1 MYCIIIINMIIVR
14 SDISV
19 HLLKMSKYEKC
30 IEDRMG
36 KESIY
41 TPVSLYDL
49 LDNMKQPAAIRVLQ
63 YWYTIL
69 VIPVFYQ
76 YLPVSA
82 ILVQILVNTSIPVSS
97 RIFQYLQY

>member
-1 MYCIIIINMIIVR
+1 MIIVR

-49 LDNMKQPAAIRVLQ
+49 LII
-63 YWYTIL
+63 YTPVSLYDLL
-69 VIPVFYQ
+69 VIYT
-76 YLPVSA
+76 PVSLYDLLV
-82 ILVQILVNTSIPVSS
+82 ILLDIRLVCEMGGSYSIGSYIS
-97 RIFQYLQY
+97 

>member
-49 LDNMKQPAAIRVLQ
+49 LV
-63 YWYTIL
+63 IL
-69 VIPVFYQ
+69 
-76 YLPVSA
+76 LD
-82 ILVQILVNTSIPVSS
+82 ILLVCETGGSYSIGSYIS
-97 RIFQYLQY
+97 